1 MRSKMNKKL
10 LSVLMMAGALA
21 LLVGAALMITGWAL
35 APYLYCV
42 GALLFA
48 AMQMADRYEGD
59 DITVKRLRRQQ
70 LVGSLMLLVTGV
82 LMFVERHNGWITS
95 LTIAAVL
102 QLYAAFRMPEK
113 K

>member
-1 MRSKMNKKL
+1 
-10 LSVLMMAGALA
+10 MMVGALT
-21 LLVGAALMITGWAL
+21 LLAGAALMITGWSL
-35 APYLYCV
+35 APYVYCV

-59 DITVKRLRRQQ
+59 DYTVKRLRRQQ
-70 LVGSLMLLVTGV
+70 LLGSIMLLVTGV
-82 LMFVERHNGWITS
+82 MMFVERHNGWIVT